1 MKALKTYLK
10 SRKKA
15 LLSLL
20 EKPIKKYVPETFH
33 QLRVEIKKLNAL
45 FDLLDFSCKKLERK
59 KMIKPF
65 KAIFRQAGKV
75 RELQI
80 EEATFKKYIQ
90 DDLLIEYRTKLI
102 KRQDKEKK
110 LFFALLNDK
119 TKTELKKKYDKIIPF
134 LSKIEQD
141 KVEKYMLMKEAEI
154 KDFLAQPH
162 LEIEQLHELRKLLK
176 IYYYNQTS
184 LFVGNHN
191 QLNTKKAP
199 LTELLGQ
206 WNDGVVII
214 DHLDKIIKKAK
225 INLEEIAL
233 LESLRTK
240 IATENYV
247 LLDQIKL
254 AIPQSELSQ

>member
-15 LLSLL
+15 LLTLL
-20 EKPIKKYVPETFH
+20 KKPRKKYVPETFH

-45 FDLLDFSCKKLERK
+45 FDLLDFSSKKLGRK

-65 KAIFRQAGKV
+65 KVIFRQAGKV

-102 KRQDKEKK
+102 KRQAKEKK

-134 LSKIEQD
+134 LSKIDQE
-141 KVEKYMLMKEAEI
+141 KVEEYILMKEAEI

-176 IYYYNQTS
+176 IYYYNKTS
-184 LFVGNHN
+184 LFVGN
-191 QLNTKKAP
+191 QTSSKKAA
-199 LTELLGQ
+199 LTELLGE
-206 WNDGVVII
+206 WNDGVVIV
-214 DHLDKIIKKAK
+214 DHLYKIIKKAK
-225 INLEEIAL
+225 INLEEITL
-233 LESLRTK
+233 LESLKTK
-240 IATENYV
+240 IAAENYV

-254 AIPQSELSQ
+254 AIPQSELYE